1 MVIFHSYVSLPEG
14 MLADVGERSACQ
26 FGGSTTLQRHQPLG
40 NGTTK
45 KSLAVWTSFSNLEN
59 KIHLTNPQ
67 IPKLGTPINSQWTPH
82 LPTLVDGFNPFIPS
96 YFACRRHDR
105 IGFRETS
112 LAQKI
117 RSGHQCVDCFTM
129 YPSWREHKR
138 ITYYQYQYIL
148 IITSIYLY
156 IYIYRDLQR

>member
-1 MVIFHSYVSLPEG
+1 
-14 MLADVGERSACQ
+14 MLADVGERSGCQ
-26 FGGSTTLQRHQPLG
+26 FGVSTTQKRDTISHWATEPP
-40 NGTTK
+40 K
-45 KSLAVWTSFSNLEN
+45 KSLALYFFQQPREN

-67 IPKLGTPINSQWTPH
+67 TWEPHNLRNSQWTPHH
-82 LPTLVDGFNPFIPS
+82 LPTLVDGYNPFIPS

-129 YPSWREHKR
+129 HPSRKEHKR
-138 ITYYQYQYIL
+138 ITYY
-148 IITSIYLY
+148 SIY
-156 IYIYRDLQR
+156 IYIYIYIYNVDGIHRIQNR